1 MGFGMHLENL
11 RINHAGLKSVKA
23 HAFRHIR
30 GLKRLDLSEN
40 SIDSIEN
47 EAFREIGRSLL
58 SLKIA
63 HGFSSQMSQ
72 LPLLKELTS
81 LKELDLSNNKLKA
94 ISDTAFHFQSEL
106 EVLEINDNQIETL
119 NKGTFQ
125 ADIHQRLEEV
135 SIEFNN
141 LRHISTN
148 SFVNLNVSEAL
159 RRHRNPLNHYF
170 HPQKLHTIKLRD
182 NKIERLERRAF
193 MNLDKLSHLSL
204 RGNKLTSIS
213 DEAFQVCLPQKFI
226 LFSS

>member
-1 MGFGMHLENL
+1 MRDNKLISLFPQNAGFSGFTSDLYRLDVGGERNQATNLQEIRRLEKIRVLTVGKLTTNQLSPDDFMGFGMHLENL
-11 RINHAGLKSVKA
+11 RINHAGLTSVKA

-106 EVLEINDNQIETL
+106 EVLELNDNQIETL

-159 RRHRNPLNHYF
+159 
-170 HPQKLHTIKLRD
+170 
-182 NKIERLERRAF
+182 
-193 MNLDKLSHLSL
+193 
-204 RGNKLTSIS
+204 
-213 DEAFQVCLPQKFI
+213 
-226 LFSS
+226 